1 MTFRT
6 LRFLCVGLA
15 VTSACAPAA
24 KQEAPADL
32 AAFAHE
38 RLPDDVEHRTFVDF
52 GSKVELVAYDVSP
65 AGSAKPGDSVKMTL
79 YWKRTGQLEPGWRL
93 FTHVDDDQGRQI
105 SNFDR
110 EGAFRSALGAK
121 ESGLSILELGKVYT
135 DEQTFAV
142 PKADVVTPK
151 ITIVVG
157 VWNEAMRATAMPL
170 QSSRTFRRESRGA
183 GSSRCFRGPRND
195 LKTRSSHSSGEHH
208 ATRGS

>member
-1 MTFRT
+1 MTPRT
-6 LRFLCVGLA
+6 LPLVCFALA
-15 VTSACAPAA
+15 STGACAPTA

-38 RLPDDVEHRTFVDF
+38 RLADDVKHTTFVDF
-52 GSKVELVAYDVSP
+52 GSKVQLVGYEVSP
-65 AGSAKPGDSVKMTL
+65 EDTARPGESVKMTL

-93 FTHVDDDQGRQI
+93 FTHIDDDKGRQL

-110 EGAFRSALGAK
+110 EGAFRTALGSK
-121 ESGLSILELGKVYT
+121 ESGLSVLELGKVYT

-157 VWNEAMRATAMPL
+157 VWNDAMRLPVVSGPSDGHAAAIVSHISTGVARRGLVKVL
-170 QSSRTFRRESRGA
+170 QGTQ
-183 GSSRCFRGPRND
+183 
-195 LKTRSSHSSGEHH
+195 K
-208 ATRGS
+208 

>member
-1 MTFRT
+1 MTSRT
-6 LRFLCVGLA
+6 LPFFCLA
-15 VTSACAPAA
+15 LASMGACAPTA

-38 RLPDDVEHRTFVDF
+38 RLMDDVKHTTFIDF
-52 GSKVELVAYDVSP
+52 GSKVQLIGYDVSP
-65 AGSAKPGDSVKMTL
+65 EDSAKPGESVKMTL
-79 YWKRTGQLEPGWRL
+79 YWKRTGQLDPGWRL
-93 FTHVDDDQGRQI
+93 FTHVHDDQGRQI

-157 VWNEAMRATAMPL
+157 VWNDTMRLPVVSGPSDGHAAAIVTHISTGVGRRGLVKVL
-170 QSSRTFRRESRGA
+170 Q
-183 GSSRCFRGPRND
+183 GS
-195 LKTRSSHSSGEHH
+195 KK
-208 ATRGS
+208 

>member
-1 MTFRT
+1 MTSRT
-6 LRFLCVGLA
+6 VPFLCLGLA
-15 VTSACAPAA
+15 ITSACAPTA

-38 RLPDDVEHRTFVDF
+38 RLPEDVKHTTFVDF
-52 GSKVELVAYDVSP
+52 GSKVELVGYEVSP
-65 AGSAKPGDSVKMTL
+65 EDGAKPGDSVKMTL

-105 SNFDR
+105 INFDR
-110 EGAFRSALGAK
+110 EGPFRSALGAK
-121 ESGLSILELGKVYT
+121 ESGLSILELGKVYK

-157 VWNEAMRATAMPL
+157 VWNEAMRLPVVSGPSDGHAAAIVTHLSTGVPRRGLVKVL
-170 QSSRTFRRESRGA
+170 QGT
-183 GSSRCFRGPRND
+183 
-195 LKTRSSHSSGEHH
+195 KK
-208 ATRGS
+208 